1 MSSRGRPCS
10 IRFQRGQAATELAVS
25 SLFLLLVLAGVMD
38 MSRLYF
44 ARINLLG
51 SAREGAR
58 HAAWFDTPNRR
69 NPYLD
74 DADIIAA
81 VNTNLAGAGLPSV
94 ASNRSAS
101 LGACPT
107 PSDGNAYANPPFDLS
122 YYPTAV
128 NQPYL
133 YICYTPP
140 SNPGCTLPTSPQA
153 SLTTA
158 PTDNCWR
165 LGDVDVVLLMKTAI
179 MTPTLQNYL
188 GSGVLVAASAHM
200 TIGGKP

>member
-1 MSSRGRPCS
+1 MSSCSRPCS
-10 IRFQRGQAATELAVS
+10 RRFQRGQAATELALS
-25 SLFLLLVLAGVMD
+25 SVFLLLVLAGVLD

-44 ARINLLG
+44 DRINLLG

-81 VNTNLAGAGLPSV
+81 VNTNLGGAGLPSV
-94 ASNRSAS
+94 TSNRSAP

-107 PSDGNAYANPPFDLS
+107 PSDGNAYANPPFDLT
-122 YYPTAV
+122 YYPTAI

-140 SNPGCTLPTSPQA
+140 SNPGCTLPSGPQPSLA
-153 SLTTA
+153 SA
-158 PTDNCWR
+158 PADNCWR
-165 LGDVDVVLLMKTAI
+165 LGDVNVVLLMKTAI
-179 MTPTLQNYL
+179 MTPTLQNFL
-188 GSGVLVAASAHM
+188 GPGVLVAASAHM
-200 TIGGKP
+200 TIQGKP

>member
-1 MSSRGRPCS
+1 MSSSSRACS
-10 IRFQRGQAATELAVS
+10 RRFQRGQAATELAVS
-25 SLFLLLVLAGVMD
+25 SLFLLLVVAGVLD

-44 ARINLLG
+44 DRINLLG

-58 HAAWFDTPNRR
+58 HAAWFDTPNRH

-81 VNTNLAGAGLPSV
+81 VNTNLAGAGLPAV
-94 ASNRSAS
+94 TSNRSVS

-122 YYPTAV
+122 YYPSAV

-133 YICYTPP
+133 YLCYTPP
-140 SNPGCTLPTSPQA
+140 SNPGCTLPSGPQGTVASPPA
-153 SLTTA
+153 
-158 PTDNCWR
+158 DNCWR
-165 LGDVDVVLLMKTAI
+165 LGDVNVILLMKTAI
-179 MTPTLQNYL
+179 MTPTLQNFL
-188 GSGVLVAASAHM
+188 GPGVLVAASAHM
-200 TIGGKP
+200 TIQGKP